1 MVSGVSESPIDVA
14 LYAMASKEA
23 ELQRTA
29 NVKILK
35 LALESEEAMMNEL
48 LTSIGLGRYIDV
60 QV

>member
-14 LYAMASKEA
+14 LYAMAAKEA

-48 LTSIGLGRYIDV
+48 LTAMGLGRYIDV

>member
-1 MVSGVSESPIDVA
+1 MVSGVGESPIDVA

-29 NVKILK
+29 NVRILK
-35 LALESEEAMMNEL
+35 LALENEEAMMNEL
-48 LTSIGLGRYIDV
+48 LTSMGLGRYIDV